1 MQQPRRRLQRASFT
15 AYQLNST
22 TVCQPHRE
30 SKNKTLNSC
39 PILLQMLTDFKNSFT
54 DKLTDKF
61 AITKKPYV
69 NIPPHLRYI
78 ATLPCEIWKSGNW
91 TCMKLHEFWTCAFE
105 WSCSQR
111 TNWTEVTC
119 NKSTQLHD
127 TLIGHARQRHDWT
140 GCSETR
146 AVGAQSVRML
156 WNTRTGMHV
165 LRTRLFSSVHGL
177 WTNLK
182 ASFTA
187 EEPNLTPV

>member
-91 TCMKLHEFWTCAFE
+91 TCMKLHMSSEHVLSNGAVHSARTELKWPATSRPSYTTRWLVTRVSVTTGLAAAKLGRLVL
-105 WSCSQR
+105 SQF
-111 TNWTEVTC
+111 VC
-119 NKSTQLHD
+119 CG
-127 TLIGHARQRHDWT
+127 TLVLECT
-140 GCSETR
+140 CSELDC
-146 AVGAQSVRML
+146 SVQFM
-156 WNTRTGMHV
+156 GCEQI
-165 LRTRLFSSVHGL
+165 
-177 WTNLK
+177 LK
-182 ASFTA
+182 PRSQQKNQT
-187 EEPNLTPV
+187 